1 VSRQGITL
9 PRTEHGH
16 RSSRQPG
23 STRAR
28 RASTCRERDRTRT
41 RLCPDAPK
49 SLPKLQHRTP
59 TCGQPARHAEG
70 GAPPAPGRSSRQLV
84 PPQDRA
90 AGSTRPRSPSRSGQP
105 RPRPAR
111 TRPRGH
117 GGAGSAARRRDTA
130 PPVAPPCVIPVRE
143 LRAAPLPTTNFPV
156 RGARDSLTSQPQR
169 RAASCC
175 TRAPVAPLLSA
186 FRPAL
191 LRPAPPVELP
201 RPSP

>member
-1 VSRQGITL
+1 MDTAPHASPAPPVPAAHPPAGSGTAPGHGSAQTPPSRSQSSSTAHPPAGSRPAT
-9 PRTEHGH
+9 PR
-16 RSSRQPG
+16 
-23 STRAR
+23 
-28 RASTCRERDRTRT
+28 
-41 RLCPDAPK
+41 
-49 SLPKLQHRTP
+49 
-59 TCGQPARHAEG
+59 